1 MGRPCVDPPG
11 AGRQNRAVAR
21 FIREKRVNGPAW
33 LLAAIGMW
41 SVLDTNSKLL
51 AAGYGAGQVLF
62 LRHAV
67 MLVLFLATRAVR
79 PGAGGTLATAH
90 PWLQA
95 LRALAMIG
103 SAAGFFLALRT
114 LSLAEGYLVHFTA
127 PFMLLGMAALFLRES
142 LPARAWVWTGVGFTG
157 VAFAIGPSLEAAG
170 AWQGY
175 AWAFFGAFN
184 YAVIMTINRRLRAE
198 ASLAGVILWP
208 SLLGAAVTLPFMVA
222 EWRTPGLGD
231 AVLLSLNGVV
241 SAAAMVAMSLA
252 FRHANA
258 ARLAPFEYAA
268 LIFAVGFDI
277 AIWGVVPAWQVLA
290 GAAVVA
296 GACLMSERARREA

>member
-1 MGRPCVDPPG
+1 
-11 AGRQNRAVAR
+11 
-21 FIREKRVNGPAW
+21 VNGPAW
-33 LLAAIGMW
+33 LLAAIGLW

-51 AAGYGAGQVLF
+51 AAGYGFGQVLF
-62 LRHAV
+62 IRHAV
-67 MLVLFLATRAVR
+67 MLVLFLVVRALR

-95 LRALAMIG
+95 LRALAMLG
-103 SAAGFFLALRT
+103 SASGFFLALRS

-127 PFMLLGMAALFLRES
+127 PFMLLGMAALFLRETM
-142 LPARAWVWTGVGFTG
+142 PARAWAWTAVGFSG
-157 VAFAIGPSLEAAG
+157 VAVAIGPSLGAGG

-184 YAVIMTINRRLRAE
+184 YAVIMTINRHLRAE
-198 ASLAGVILWP
+198 TSLAGVILWP

-222 EWRTPGLGD
+222 EWRMPGLGD
-231 AVLLSLNGVV
+231 SVLLGMNGVV
-241 SAAAMVAMSLA
+241 SAGAMVAMSLA

-290 GAAVVA
+290 GAVVVA
-296 GACLMSERARREA
+296 GACLASERARREAALRVA

>member
-1 MGRPCVDPPG
+1 
-11 AGRQNRAVAR
+11 
-21 FIREKRVNGPAW
+21 
-33 LLAAIGMW
+33 MW

-51 AAGYGAGQVLF
+51 AAGFGAGQVLF

-67 MLVLFLATRAVR
+67 MLALFLAARAIR
-79 PGAGGTLATAH
+79 PGAGGTLASAY
-90 PWLQA
+90 PWLQG
-95 LRALAMIG
+95 LRAMAMLG
-103 SAAGFFLALRT
+103 SAAGFFLALRS

-142 LPARAWVWTGVGFTG
+142 LPGRAWAWTAVGFCG
-157 VAFAIGPSLEAAG
+157 VAFAIVPSLGAGG

-198 ASLAGVILWP
+198 SSLAGVILWP
-208 SLLGAAVTLPFMVA
+208 SLLGAAATLPFMLA
-222 EWRTPGLGD
+222 EWRTPGPADAILLG
-231 AVLLSLNGVV
+231 LNGIV
-241 SAAAMVAMSLA
+241 SAGAMVAMSLA

-277 AIWGVVPAWQVLA
+277 TIWGVVPAWQVLV

-296 GACLMSERARREA
+296 AACLASERARREAALRMA